1 MAQLHHTKVK
11 YGVATYSVLH
21 TEGKTADEVK
31 TAIAADEK
39 GFDEDGVNQIYE
51 AIVNPV
57 AKDDKPK
64 DEANAKFY
72 VLKEFRDLNDF
83 SKVHEVEADVS
94 HFGKERLEKLVELG
108 LVEKV

>member
-1 MAQLHHTKVK
+1 MAKLHHTVVK
-11 YGVATYSVLH
+11 YGVAKYSVLH

-39 GFDEDGVNQIYE
+39 GFDEEGVNQIYE

-57 AKDDKPK
+57 TKDEISKDDS
-64 DEANAKFY
+64 EAKFY
-72 VLKEFRDLNDF
+72 VLKEFRDINDF

-94 HFGKERLEKLVELG
+94 HLDKGRLEKLVELG

>member
-1 MAQLHHTKVK
+1 MALHYTKVR
-11 YGVATYSVLH
+11 YGVEKYSVLH

-57 AKDDKPK
+57 VK
-64 DEANAKFY
+64 DEKKEDVKFY
-72 VLKEFRDLNDF
+72 VVKEFRDINDF
-83 SKVHEVEADVS
+83 TKVHEVEADVS
-94 HFGKERLEKLVELG
+94 HFDENRLSNLVELG